1 MRTIFVINPKA
12 GQGKNIEKLVENIKQ
27 TAKNLGKEIEIYIT
41 KKVNDAEKFVRNIC
55 QSDKNELSFFAC
67 GGDGT
72 VNEVLN
78 GAFGFNNAS
87 IGVIPIGTGNDFC
100 RNFPEAGDFL
110 NIESQLNAKKVCV
123 DAIKYHGKIDGR
135 EQTRYCANMF
145 NIGFDC
151 NVADLTSKL
160 KQKPFI
166 TGSFAYLL
174 AVLIILIKKRGANLK
189 IKLDNNIYNSG
200 NLLLTSVANGGFCG
214 GGINSNPNACIDD
227 GIMDVNI
234 INDVPRIKFLK
245 LFPRYSDGSFL
256 NLKGIDKI
264 VKVVKCKKAS
274 IIPLDGKMRLCTD
287 GEISNAESIEFEIIN
302 NAFNFLIPAKS

>member
-100 RNFPEAGDFL
+100 RNGVGC
-110 NIESQLNAKKVCV
+110 SQ
-123 DAIKYHGKIDGR
+123 
-135 EQTRYCANMF
+135 
-145 NIGFDC
+145 GFR
-151 NVADLTSKL
+151 
-160 KQKPFI
+160 Q
-166 TGSFAYLL
+166 
-174 AVLIILIKKRGANLK
+174 
-189 IKLDNNIYNSG
+189 
-200 NLLLTSVANGGFCG
+200 
-214 GGINSNPNACIDD
+214 
-227 GIMDVNI
+227 
-234 INDVPRIKFLK
+234 
-245 LFPRYSDGSFL
+245 
-256 NLKGIDKI
+256 
-264 VKVVKCKKAS
+264 
-274 IIPLDGKMRLCTD
+274 
-287 GEISNAESIEFEIIN
+287 
-302 NAFNFLIPAKS
+302 